1 MARSVSGV
9 ISGTAAIPNSIS
21 RRFGCVIYY
30 GGILPLKGE
39 SEMKAVI
46 SGASL
51 LACAFSLNAQISG
64 TLQHRPDGLDEV
76 SIRNKS
82 TASVVAYVTSVKRV
96 PQGPNSSNAPWV
108 MYSDPLIETDA
119 KPLLAGEER
128 SVMKMGMNP
137 GVNTPGARF
146 FQEPVVTA
154 GILADGSVIGDPAL
168 LAGLVLRRSNML
180 LAIETTLETLSDAGR
195 RNVPRDQLI
204 AQFKKMA
211 DSLRR
216 WYLPPEQQVGLSV
229 YQSMIGKLMNLP
241 DVQYG
246 SPFPPATFVAE
257 QTGTLRQQRVIL
269 SESQPS
275 LADGNQTSR

>member
-1 MARSVSGV
+1 MKTVLSV
-9 ISGTAAIPNSIS
+9 
-21 RRFGCVIYY
+21 
-30 GGILPLKGE
+30 
-39 SEMKAVI
+39 
-46 SGASL
+46 ASL

-64 TLQHRPDGLDEV
+64 TLNHRPDGLDEV
-76 SIRNKS
+76 SIRNTS
-82 TASVVAYVTSVKRV
+82 TATVVAYVTSVKRV
-96 PQGPNSSNAPWV
+96 PQGPNSGNAPWV
-108 MYSDPLIETDA
+108 MYSDPLIDPAA

-137 GVNTPGARF
+137 SINTPGERF

-154 GILADGSVIGDPAL
+154 GILADGMIIGDQAL

-180 LAIETTLETLSDAGR
+180 LAVETTLETLSDAGR
-195 RNVPRDQLI
+195 RNIPRDQLI

-216 WYLPPEQQVGLSV
+216 WYLPVEQQVGLSV
-229 YQSMIGKLMNLP
+229 YQSMVGKLMNLP

-246 SPFPPATFVAE
+246 SPFPPAAFVAE
-257 QTGTLRQQRVIL
+257 ETATLRQQRVIL

-275 LADGNQTSR
+275 LADGNQISR

>member
-1 MARSVSGV
+1 
-9 ISGTAAIPNSIS
+9 
-21 RRFGCVIYY
+21 
-30 GGILPLKGE
+30 
-39 SEMKAVI
+39 MKAALLV
-46 SGASL
+46 ASL
-51 LACAFSLNAQISG
+51 LAYAFSVNAQISG
-64 TLQHRPDGLDEV
+64 TLHHRPDGLDEV
-76 SIRNKS
+76 SIRNNS
-82 TASVVAYVTSVKRV
+82 TANVVAYVITVNRV
-96 PQGPNSSNAPWV
+96 PQGPNSGNAPWV
-108 MYSDPLIETDA
+108 MYSDPLIEPAA

-128 SVMKMGMNP
+128 AAMNIGMNP
-137 GVNTPGARF
+137 GVNTPGERF

-154 GILADGSVIGDPAL
+154 GILADGTIIGDPAL

-180 LAIETTLETLSDAGR
+180 LAVETTLETLSDAGR
-195 RNVPRDQLI
+195 RNIPRDQLI

-216 WYLPPEQQVGLSV
+216 WYLPTEQQVGLGV

-257 QTGTLRQQRVIL
+257 ETATLRQQRVIL

-275 LADGNQTSR
+275 LADGNQISR

>member
-1 MARSVSGV
+1 MK
-9 ISGTAAIPNSIS
+9 AAIS
-21 RRFGCVIYY
+21 
-30 GGILPLKGE
+30 
-39 SEMKAVI
+39 A
-46 SGASL
+46 ASL
-51 LACAFSLNAQISG
+51 LVFAFSLNAQVSG
-64 TLQHRPDGLDEV
+64 TLRHRADGLDEV
-76 SIRNKS
+76 SIRNNS

-96 PQGPNSSNAPWV
+96 PQGPNSGNAPWV
-108 MYSDPLIETDA
+108 MYSDPLIEPAA

-137 GVNTPGARF
+137 SVNTPGERF
-146 FQEPVVTA
+146 FQEPIVTA
-154 GILADGSVIGDPAL
+154 GILADGTVIGDPAL

-180 LAIETTLETLSDAGR
+180 LAVETTLETLSDAGR
-195 RNVPRDQLI
+195 RNIPRTQLI
-204 AQFKKMA
+204 DQFKKMA

-216 WYLPPEQQVGLSV
+216 WYLPREQQVGLTV

-257 QTGTLRQQRVIL
+257 ETAILRQQRVIL

-275 LADGNQTSR
+275 LADGAQIAR